1 MYKKVFLILCS
12 VILLGVLL
20 SCATDDYDDGRDD
33 APPPP
38 DVILGTITLLN
49 DTSLPISE
57 IYLKSSSA
65 LPWGANK
72 LSTDLLPEPEL
83 WTFDVKPDTFDLK
96 VATTDTLSIY
106 YAYRYDIPIYAAQ
119 KVALYAKDLDF
130 SGSLKIVNGRVGA
143 SIEGINWSPRGLNT
157 WNQITSGSI
166 PPGGSIQLLDLE
178 PGLYDIWIAWSNVP
192 VDVYYNNNS
201 VESLILHTLNAN

>member
-20 SCATDDYDDGRDD
+20 SCATDDYDDGYNNE
-33 APPPP
+33 PPTP

-65 LPWGANK
+65 LPWRANK
-72 LSTDLLPEPEL
+72 LSADLLPGQL
-83 WTFDVKPDTFDLK
+83 WTFNVKPDIFDLK

-119 KVALYAKDLDF
+119 KVALYAKDLVF
-130 SGSLKIVNGRVGA
+130 SGSLEIVNGRVGA
-143 SIEGINWSPRGLNT
+143 SIEEINWSPRGLNT

-192 VDVYYNNNS
+192 VNVYYDNNT